1 MPYDKYM
8 FRIRTKAGTLIDQVT
23 IGAHGRTDAE
33 KRLLKMYI
41 DCQILECHAHSAPDG
56 QFEILPAR
64 TALPSYEQLLGK
76 LYG

>member
-1 MPYDKYM
+1 VLYDKYR

-33 KRLLKMYI
+33 KRLLKMYV
-41 DCQILECHAHSAPDG
+41 DCQILECHAHGAPNIESG
-56 QFEILPAR
+56 TSPTRA
-64 TALPSYEQLLGK
+64 ALPSYEQLLGK

>member
-1 MPYDKYM
+1 MAYDKYR

-33 KRLLKMYI
+33 NRLIKMYI
-41 DCQILECHAHSAPDG
+41 DCQILECHAQGAPEGQPASAR
-56 QFEILPAR
+56 A
-64 TALPSYEQLLGK
+64 ALPSYEQLLGK